1 MYLFLYLTVT
11 LLENEGSMCLAL
23 YNHKTYY
30 LTFPPDPFI
39 IENDYRTY
47 DKRDKSQ
54 DWKCA

>member
-23 YNHKTYY
+23 YNHKTYN
-30 LTFPPDPFI
+30 FSFHPDPF
-39 IENDYRTY
+39 ENDYRTY